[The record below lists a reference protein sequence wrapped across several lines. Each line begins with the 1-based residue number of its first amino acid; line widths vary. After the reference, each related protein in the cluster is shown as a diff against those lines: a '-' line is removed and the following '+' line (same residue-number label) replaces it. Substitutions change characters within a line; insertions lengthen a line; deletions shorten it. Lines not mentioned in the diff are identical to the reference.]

1 MIRLVTIGL
10 LCILN
15 VSSFGQELSFQV
27 TWLED
32 GQQIHLEAWASNMP
46 PLLSHQ
52 GSFGF
57 DGTAFEFSEWVDYQG
72 AAPWVWSTSS
82 GIEDGGAWSAYSGD
96 LTPQTINEELPL
108 FSCLLTIS
116 DPEIDS
122 FSAQWGQGGTMLEFI
137 GADFSEIDIE
147 ASGIQLTNPSI
158 DFDESTDP
166 DDDNPSPSVSCQLWM
181 DSTYTND
188 EGNSTLTMWA
198 SSDSSLTGL
207 QGSISYD
214 ALLLSCD
221 SVSFFSPFEPT
232 GSSFIDQTN
241 GVATWSWYDATLS
254 GVATD
259 STPVLTWHFSRLND
273 AQAIWSSVGFS
284 SIPTPLEATDV
295 SLSPM
300 TVEAIDGAIYLC
312 AVDCESV
319 EEPGTEGDSLYA
331 AWEVEWSDMGHRI
344 RLLSATESP
353 TTVMSFQGSLSF
365 DADVVALT
373 ELENP
378 SGVLPGVAMGA
389 INAEDGLTTFSW
401 FAQDAEGVQVQQGD
415 VLIELGIEALQDSS
429 SFTIDLTGA
438 PLPIEVISSS
448 LLELGFESE
457 PGSFVTPSQGSATG
471 VFLDFAV
478 IDGSY
483 STVTIEASMHSES
496 DISGIQGT
504 LNFDPNALEVLS
516 ISSDLDGFSE
526 SNIFINSSTGTM
538 SFVWF
543 SSIPVEA
550 GSTGLFQVEFAW
562 EGEATEAAL
571 TFSDIPLEL
580 EFINSEF
587 QVEEIAIDSLNVV
600 RDLSNSSVLSLIG
613 NYISSSQVEFELV
626 ANEGMILLSAQ
637 GSFGWNVV
645 GALQELTS
653 SVLSGFSTNNFSVS
667 SNAVG
672 WSWFSSN
679 LSPVVIESGEALL
692 SGTIELTDSSDTVA
706 LSFGSTLIPIE
717 FADANF
723 QTIDVSELTLNL
735 VNDGDF
741 GSSCPSDFDDNC
753 VVGSSDLLF
762 LLASYSCADSGCE
775 ADLNGDGTVNVADL
789 LELLAGYGQADCCN

>member
-15 VSSFGQELSFQV
+15 VSSFGQELSFQA

-82 GIEDGGAWSAYSGD
+82 GVEDGGAWSAYSGD
-96 LTPQTINEELPL
+96 LTPQTINEALPL

-122 FSAQWGQGGTMLEFI
+122 FLAQWGQGGTMLEFI
-137 GADFSEIDIE
+137 GEDFSEINIE
-147 ASGIQLTNPSI
+147 ASGIELTNPSI
-158 DFDESTDP
+158 NLDESTDTE
-166 DDDNPSPSVSCQLWM
+166 DDNPSQSDSCQLWM
-181 DSTYTND
+181 DSTYTNN
-188 EGNSTLTMWA
+188 EGNSTLVMWA

-207 QGSISYD
+207 QGSISYN
-214 ALLLSCD
+214 ALSLSCD
-221 SVSFFSPFEPT
+221 SVSFFSPFEQT

-259 STPVLTWHFSRLND
+259 STPVLTWYFSRLND
-273 AQAIWSSVGFS
+273 AQANWSSVAFN

-295 SLSPM
+295 SLSLM
-300 TVEAIDGAIYLC
+300 MVEAIDGAIFLC
-312 AVDCESV
+312 GLDCESD
-319 EEPGTEGDSLYA
+319 EEPGTEADTLSA

-344 RLLSATESP
+344 RLFSTTENP

-378 SGVLPGVAMGA
+378 SGVLPGVAMGGV
-389 INAEDGLTTFSW
+389 NAEAGLTTFSW
-401 FAQDAEGVQVQQGD
+401 FAQNAEGVQVELGD
-415 VLIELGIEALQDSS
+415 VLIELEIEALQDTS

-448 LLELGFESE
+448 FLELGFESE
-457 PGSFVTPSQGSATG
+457 PGSFVTPSQESTTG

-483 STVTIEASMHSES
+483 SNVTIEASMHSEN

-504 LNFDPNALEVLS
+504 LNFDPNALEVSS
-516 ISSDLDGFSE
+516 ISSELDGFSE
-526 SNIFINSSTGTM
+526 SNVFINPSTGTV

-543 SSIPVEA
+543 SSTPVEA
-550 GSTGLFQVEFAW
+550 GSNGLFLVEFAW
-562 EGEATEAAL
+562 AGEATEAAL

-587 QVEEIAIDSLNVV
+587 QIEEIAFESLNVV
-600 RDLSNSSVLSLIG
+600 RDLSTSSVLSLIG
-613 NYISSSQVEFELV
+613 NYISASQIQFELI
-626 ANEGMILLSAQ
+626 ANVGMTLLSAQ

-645 GALQELTS
+645 GALQELNS
-653 SVLSGFSTNNFSVS
+653 SILPGFSSNNFSTN
-667 SNAVG
+667 SNEVG

-679 LSPVVIESGEALL
+679 LFPVNIESGEALL
-692 SGTIELTDSSDTVA
+692 SGMIELTDSSDAVI
-706 LSFGSTLIPIE
+706 LSFGSTPIPIE

-723 QTIDVSELTLNL
+723 QIIEVSELTLNL
-735 VNDGDF
+735 VSDGDF
-741 GSSCPSDFDDNC
+741 GSSCPSDLDDNC

-762 LLASYSCADSGCE
+762 LLASYSCADSECE

-789 LELLAGYGQADCCN
+789 LELLAGYGQTDCCN

>member
-15 VSSFGQELSFQV
+15 VSSFGQELSFQA
-27 TWLED
+27 TWLGD

-82 GIEDGGAWSAYSGD
+82 GVEDGGAWSAYSGD

-108 FSCLLTIS
+108 FSCLLTVS

-122 FSAQWGQGGTMLEFI
+122 FLAQWGQGGTMLEFI
-137 GADFSEIDIE
+137 GADFSEVNIE
-147 ASGIQLTNPSI
+147 ASGIQLTNPSL
-158 DFDESTDP
+158 DPDES
-166 DDDNPSPSVSCQLWM
+166 DD
-181 DSTYTND
+181 
-188 EGNSTLTMWA
+188 G
-198 SSDSSLTGL
+198 
-207 QGSISYD
+207 
-214 ALLLSCD
+214 
-221 SVSFFSPFEPT
+221 
-232 GSSFIDQTN
+232 
-241 GVATWSWYDATLS
+241 
-254 GVATD
+254 
-259 STPVLTWHFSRLND
+259 
-273 AQAIWSSVGFS
+273 
-284 SIPTPLEATDV
+284 
-295 SLSPM
+295 
-300 TVEAIDGAIYLC
+300 
-312 AVDCESV
+312 
-319 EEPGTEGDSLYA
+319 PGTEGDSLFA
-331 AWEVEWSDMGHRI
+331 AWEIEWSDMGHRI
-344 RLLSATESP
+344 RLLSTTENP

-365 DADVVALT
+365 DADVVALL

-378 SGVLPGVAMGA
+378 SGVLPGVAMGE
-389 INAEDGLTTFSW
+389 INAANGFTTFSW
-401 FAQDAEGVQVQQGD
+401 FAQNAEGVQVEQGD
-415 VLIELGIEALQDSS
+415 VLIELEIEALQDSS
-429 SFTIDLTGA
+429 SFTIDLTSA
-438 PLPIEVISSS
+438 PLPIEVVSSS
-448 LLELGFESE
+448 FIELSFESE
-457 PGSFVTPSQGSATG
+457 SGSFVTPIQGSTTE
-471 VFLDFAV
+471 VFLDFSV
-478 IDGSY
+478 IEGSY
-483 STVTIEASMHSES
+483 SNVTIEASMHSEN

-526 SNIFINSSTGTM
+526 SNILINSSTGTV

-543 SSIPVEA
+543 SSTPVEA
-550 GSTGLFQVEFAW
+550 GSTALFQVEFAW
-562 EGEATEAAL
+562 AVEATETVL

-587 QVEEIAIDSLNVV
+587 QLEDFAFESLNVV
-600 RDLSNSSVLSLIG
+600 RDLSNSSALSLIG
-613 NYISSSQVEFELV
+613 NYISASQVEFELV
-626 ANEGMILLSAQ
+626 ANEGMTLLSAQ

-645 GALQELTS
+645 GVLQELTS
-653 SVLSGFSTNNFSVS
+653 SVLPGFSTNNFSVS

-679 LSPVVIESGEALL
+679 LSPVVIETGDALL
-692 SGTIELTDSSDTVA
+692 SGMIEFTDSSDTVV
-706 LSFGSTLIPIE
+706 LSFGSTPIPIE

-723 QTIDVSELTLNL
+723 QTIEVSELTLNL

-762 LLASYSCADSGCE
+762 LLASFSCADSACQ

-789 LELLAGYGQADCCN
+789 LELLAGYGQAYCCN

>member
-15 VSSFGQELSFQV
+15 VSSFGQELSFQA

-46 PLLSHQ
+46 ALLSHQ

-82 GIEDGGAWSAYSGD
+82 GVEDGGAWSAYSGD

-108 FSCLLTIS
+108 FSCLLTVS

-122 FSAQWGQGGTMLEFI
+122 FLAQWGQGGTMLEFI

-147 ASGIQLTNPSI
+147 ALAIQLTNPSI
-158 DFDESTDP
+158 DPDEPTDTE
-166 DDDNPSPSVSCQLWM
+166 DDNPSLNVSCQLWM
-181 DSTYTND
+181 DSAYTND
-188 EGNSTLTMWA
+188 EGQSSLVMWA

-221 SVSFFSPFEPT
+221 SVSFFTPFEQT
-232 GSSFIDQTN
+232 GSSFIDQSN

-254 GVATD
+254 GVVAD
-259 STPVLTWHFSRLND
+259 STPVLTWYFSRLHE
-273 AQAIWSSVGFS
+273 AQANWSSVAFNS
-284 SIPTPLEATDV
+284 TPTPLETTDV

-300 TVEAIDGAIYLC
+300 TVEAIDGAIFLC
-312 AVDCESV
+312 GMDCESD
-319 EEPGTEGDSLYA
+319 EGPGTEGDSLFA
-331 AWEVEWSDMGHRI
+331 AWEIEWSDMGHRI

-365 DADVVALT
+365 DSDVVALT

-389 INAEDGLTTFSW
+389 INAEAGLTTFSW
-401 FAQDAEGVQVQQGD
+401 FAQNEEGVQVEQGD
-415 VLIELGIEALQDSS
+415 VLIELEIAALQDSS

-457 PGSFVTPSQGSATG
+457 PGSFVTPIQGSTTG

-483 STVTIEASMHSES
+483 SNVTIEASMHSEN

-526 SNIFINSSTGTM
+526 SNIFINSSTGTV

-543 SSIPVEA
+543 SSTPVEA
-550 GSTGLFQVEFAW
+550 GSTALFQVEFAW
-562 EGEATEAAL
+562 AGEATQTVL

-587 QVEEIAIDSLNVV
+587 QVEEIAFDSLNVV
-600 RDLSNSSVLSLIG
+600 RDLSNSSALSLIG
-613 NYISSSQVEFELV
+613 NYISASQVEFELV
-626 ANEGMILLSAQ
+626 ANEGMTLLSAQ
-637 GSFGWNVV
+637 GSFGWNVDGV
-645 GALQELTS
+645 LQELTS
-653 SVLSGFSTNNFSVS
+653 SVLPGFSTNNFSVS

-679 LSPVVIESGEALL
+679 LSPVVIESGAALL
-692 SGTIELTDSSDTVA
+692 SGMIELTDSSDAVV
-706 LSFGSTLIPIE
+706 LSFGSTPIPIE

-723 QTIDVSELTLNL
+723 QTIEVSELTLNL

-762 LLASYSCADSGCE
+762 LLASFSCSGSDCA
-775 ADLNGDGTVNVADL
+775 ADLSGDGTVNVADL
-789 LELLAGYGQADCCN
+789 LELLADYGQDSCCS

>member
-1 MIRLVTIGL
+1 VIRLVTIGL

-15 VSSFGQELSFQV
+15 VSSFGQELSFQA
-27 TWLED
+27 TWLGD

-82 GIEDGGAWSAYSGD
+82 GVEDGGAWSAYSGD

-108 FSCLLTIS
+108 FSCLLTVS

-122 FSAQWGQGGTMLEFI
+122 FLAQWGQGGTMLEFI
-137 GADFSEIDIE
+137 GADFSEVNIE
-147 ASGIQLTNPSI
+147 ASGIQLTNPSL
-158 DFDESTDP
+158 DPDES
-166 DDDNPSPSVSCQLWM
+166 DD
-181 DSTYTND
+181 
-188 EGNSTLTMWA
+188 G
-198 SSDSSLTGL
+198 
-207 QGSISYD
+207 
-214 ALLLSCD
+214 
-221 SVSFFSPFEPT
+221 
-232 GSSFIDQTN
+232 
-241 GVATWSWYDATLS
+241 
-254 GVATD
+254 
-259 STPVLTWHFSRLND
+259 
-273 AQAIWSSVGFS
+273 
-284 SIPTPLEATDV
+284 
-295 SLSPM
+295 
-300 TVEAIDGAIYLC
+300 
-312 AVDCESV
+312 
-319 EEPGTEGDSLYA
+319 PGTEGDSLFA
-331 AWEVEWSDMGHRI
+331 AWEIEWSDMGHRI
-344 RLLSATESP
+344 RLLSTTENP

-365 DADVVALT
+365 DADVVALL

-378 SGVLPGVAMGA
+378 SGVLPGVAMGE
-389 INAEDGLTTFSW
+389 INAANGFTTFSW
-401 FAQDAEGVQVQQGD
+401 FAQNAEGVQVEQGD
-415 VLIELGIEALQDSS
+415 VLIELEIEALQDSS
-429 SFTIDLTGA
+429 SFTIDLTSA
-438 PLPIEVISSS
+438 PLPIEVVSSS
-448 LLELGFESE
+448 FIELSFESE
-457 PGSFVTPSQGSATG
+457 SGSFVTPIQGSTTE
-471 VFLDFAV
+471 VFLDFSV
-478 IDGSY
+478 IEGSY
-483 STVTIEASMHSES
+483 SNVTIEASMHSEN

-526 SNIFINSSTGTM
+526 SNILINSSTGTV

-543 SSIPVEA
+543 SSTPVEA
-550 GSTGLFQVEFAW
+550 GSTALFQVEFAW
-562 EGEATEAAL
+562 AVEATETVL

-587 QVEEIAIDSLNVV
+587 QLEDFAFESLNVV
-600 RDLSNSSVLSLIG
+600 RDLSNSSALSLIG
-613 NYISSSQVEFELV
+613 NYISASQVEFELV
-626 ANEGMILLSAQ
+626 ANEGMTLLSAQ

-645 GALQELTS
+645 GVLQELTS
-653 SVLSGFSTNNFSVS
+653 SVLPGFSTNNFSVS

-679 LSPVVIESGEALL
+679 LTPVVIETGDALL
-692 SGTIELTDSSDTVA
+692 SGMIEFTDSSDTVV
-706 LSFGSTLIPIE
+706 LSFGSTPIPIE

-723 QTIDVSELTLNL
+723 QTIEVSELTLNL

-762 LLASYSCADSGCE
+762 LLASFSCADSACQ

>member
-1 MIRLVTIGL
+1 MIRLVIIGL

-15 VSSFGQELSFQV
+15 VSSFGQELSFQA

-96 LTPQTINEELPL
+96 LTPQTINESLPL

-122 FSAQWGQGGTMLEFI
+122 FSAQWDQGGTMLEFI
-137 GADFSEIDIE
+137 GADFSEINVE
-147 ASGIQLTNPSI
+147 ASGIQLTNPSL
-158 DFDESTDP
+158 DP
-166 DDDNPSPSVSCQLWM
+166 DPS
-181 DSTYTND
+181 DG
-188 EGNSTLTMWA
+188 E
-198 SSDSSLTGL
+198 
-207 QGSISYD
+207 
-214 ALLLSCD
+214 
-221 SVSFFSPFEPT
+221 
-232 GSSFIDQTN
+232 
-241 GVATWSWYDATLS
+241 S
-254 GVATD
+254 GT
-259 STPVLTWHFSRLND
+259 
-273 AQAIWSSVGFS
+273 QA
-284 SIPTPLEATDV
+284 
-295 SLSPM
+295 
-300 TVEAIDGAIYLC
+300 
-312 AVDCESV
+312 
-319 EEPGTEGDSLYA
+319 DSLYA
-331 AWEVEWSDMGHRI
+331 TWEVEWSDMGHRI
-344 RLLSATESP
+344 RLLSITENP
-353 TTVMSFQGSLSF
+353 TTLMSFQGSLSF
-365 DADVVALT
+365 DGDVVALT

-389 INAEDGLTTFSW
+389 INAETGLTTFSW
-401 FAQDAEGVQVQQGD
+401 FTQNEEGVQVEQGD
-415 VLIELGIEALQDSS
+415 VLIELEIEALEDSS

-483 STVTIEASMHSES
+483 STVTIEASMHSEN
-496 DISGIQGT
+496 DISGMQGT

-526 SNIFINSSTGTM
+526 SNIFINSGTGTL

-543 SSIPVEA
+543 SSTSVEA

-562 EGEATEAAL
+562 AGEATEAAL

-587 QVEEIAIDSLNVV
+587 QVEEIAFESLNVV
-600 RDLSNSSVLSLIG
+600 RDLSNSSALSLIG
-613 NYISSSQVEFELV
+613 NYISASQFEFELV
-626 ANEGMILLSAQ
+626 ANEGMTLLSAQ

-653 SVLSGFSTNNFSVS
+653 SVLSGFSSNNFSVS

-679 LSPVVIESGEALL
+679 LSPVVIVSGETLL
-692 SGTIELTDSSDTVA
+692 SGMVELTDSSDAVI
-706 LSFGSTLIPIE
+706 LSFGSTPIPIE

-723 QTIDVSELTLNL
+723 QTIEVSELTLNL

-789 LELLAGYGQADCCN
+789 LELLAGYGQSDCCN

>member
-15 VSSFGQELSFQV
+15 VSSFGQELSFQA
-27 TWLED
+27 TWLGD

-82 GIEDGGAWSAYSGD
+82 GVEDGGAWSAYSGD

-108 FSCLLTIS
+108 FSCLLTVS

-122 FSAQWGQGGTMLEFI
+122 FLAQWGQGGTMLEFI
-137 GADFSEIDIE
+137 GADFSEVNIE
-147 ASGIQLTNPSI
+147 ASGIQLTNPSL
-158 DFDESTDP
+158 DPDES
-166 DDDNPSPSVSCQLWM
+166 DD
-181 DSTYTND
+181 
-188 EGNSTLTMWA
+188 G
-198 SSDSSLTGL
+198 
-207 QGSISYD
+207 
-214 ALLLSCD
+214 
-221 SVSFFSPFEPT
+221 
-232 GSSFIDQTN
+232 
-241 GVATWSWYDATLS
+241 
-254 GVATD
+254 
-259 STPVLTWHFSRLND
+259 
-273 AQAIWSSVGFS
+273 
-284 SIPTPLEATDV
+284 
-295 SLSPM
+295 
-300 TVEAIDGAIYLC
+300 
-312 AVDCESV
+312 
-319 EEPGTEGDSLYA
+319 PGTEGDSLFA
-331 AWEVEWSDMGHRI
+331 AWEIEWSDMGHRI
-344 RLLSATESP
+344 RLLSTTENP

-365 DADVVALT
+365 DADVVALL

-378 SGVLPGVAMGA
+378 SGVLPGVAMGE
-389 INAEDGLTTFSW
+389 INAANGFTTFSW
-401 FAQDAEGVQVQQGD
+401 FAQNAEGVQVEQGD
-415 VLIELGIEALQDSS
+415 VLIELEIEALQDSS
-429 SFTIDLTGA
+429 SFTIDLTSA
-438 PLPIEVISSS
+438 PLPIEVVSSS
-448 LLELGFESE
+448 FIELSFESE
-457 PGSFVTPSQGSATG
+457 SGSFVTPIQGSTTE
-471 VFLDFAV
+471 VFLDFSV
-478 IDGSY
+478 IEGSY
-483 STVTIEASMHSES
+483 SNVTIEASMHSEN

-526 SNIFINSSTGTM
+526 SNILINSSTGTV

-543 SSIPVEA
+543 SSTPVEA
-550 GSTGLFQVEFAW
+550 GSTALFQVEFAW
-562 EGEATEAAL
+562 AVEATETVL

-587 QVEEIAIDSLNVV
+587 QLEDFAFESLNVV
-600 RDLSNSSVLSLIG
+600 RDLSNSSALSLIG
-613 NYISSSQVEFELV
+613 NYISASQVEFELV
-626 ANEGMILLSAQ
+626 ANEGMTLLSAQ

-645 GALQELTS
+645 GVLQELTS
-653 SVLSGFSTNNFSVS
+653 SVLPGFSTNNFSVS

-679 LSPVVIESGEALL
+679 LTPVVIETGDALL
-692 SGTIELTDSSDTVA
+692 SGMIEFTDSSDTVV
-706 LSFGSTLIPIE
+706 LSFGSTPIPIE

-723 QTIDVSELTLNL
+723 QTIEVSELTLNL

-762 LLASYSCADSGCE
+762 LLASFSCADSACQ